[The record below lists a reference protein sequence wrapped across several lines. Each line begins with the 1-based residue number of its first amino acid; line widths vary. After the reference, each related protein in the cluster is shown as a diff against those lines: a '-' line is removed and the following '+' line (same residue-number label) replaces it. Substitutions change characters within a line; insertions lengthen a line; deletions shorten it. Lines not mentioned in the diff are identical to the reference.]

1 MVFAKLYFKV
11 GDYEQARRYVSCYL
25 HAKPLSAEGQC
36 LLGQILEKL
45 GKREAALEAYRASLD
60 LDPKQNHLVVKV
72 CELLASDDVN
82 LDFSGAKYFCERAQA
97 FDPHSPVVFA
107 LKEKLIAS
115 EAKNPNDVTRFLLTE
130 LETRPTDVRLRIR
143 LLKHLLQNNQLKEA
157 YKHASEIEEKNLSIF
172 CNNLSWYETVAEL
185 LVKYQRDLLDRN
197 LNYEFWILLI
207 TVLDKLIMLSVDEHS
222 DNAKNSAECV
232 SAVFNFDQTLAVA
245 ADNLVTYNDRQLTQA
260 FLTHF
265 RGQLCFHLATL
276 LYKQAKKGLLQFKDV
291 VNVSLPLLF
300 AAYHAQPLEMN
311 NLWLSNAPESK
322 RKQLRRWRIE
332 ASYRCSQVGHILLAM
347 AKDRKS
353 TVLEKAILHSS
364 GMWREKLFKQ
374 IFVTREQHSKT
385 QTSFF
390 VNSQQLIDIV
400 VRLPEPTDILTF
412 DEEAQLVYPN
422 CLHHYIWL
430 GMNVKLSEFKCT
442 ALEGLQYSVKN
453 LGNCAAESLNILDIQ
468 AFLYCATVCA
478 QEHIKARQQLCSK
491 DKPPVLPASI
501 TEQLGTLNQL
511 KWLDA
516 AYKMYKHE
524 YGSDFG
530 DVRLTLIK
538 GIEVIR
544 CIGNHG
550 LDVKLLVILANTFA
564 ERGKVVTKQSEI
576 EFNEARAELYWKT
589 ALPLLEKL
597 KHNQVCMYKGQRMF
611 EYKTKEMP
619 QNEIYAHIDS
629 AKLFLATQLLKQKE
643 YEKALPMLEHLKDP
657 FASYYQAQVYKNM
670 AEDYMHQNK
679 DHITVEMQN
688 QYIIFLNK
696 AKDSLYLTL
705 DRLREPS
712 VDRNHPLN
720 TKLAHE
726 IEKIERAILKADPL
740 TTNRNECDGMSDENE
755 SSNGSTDRIT
765 PSFSHLNSSYLS
777 GSLQTRTEPHLSF
790 STPLKTESYR
800 REARPSPER
809 LDAQLRQLAIS
820 KDAAVSHILEQNRVM
835 VESHRGLVEEL
846 RGFKDAVNSLTSAVG
861 ELQNIKHTV
870 EELRGIK
877 DSVNE
882 LKTSVDEL
890 QNFRNVTDMVYEM
903 KKEISE
909 MKKDGKVKNT
919 QLSDEDLY
927 PLDDEFGA
935 DYNIAPTVP
944 GFNSNVYQN
953 YQGRMPGAN
962 SLAYPQHALYPGIYP
977 MQYYG
982 LGLPQPGK

>member
-1 MVFAKLYFKV
+1 M
-11 GDYEQARRYVSCYL
+11 
-25 HAKPLSAEGQC
+25 
-36 LLGQILEKL
+36 
-45 GKREAALEAYRASLD
+45 
-60 LDPKQNHLVVKV
+60 VVKV

-82 LDFSGAKYFCERAQA
+82 LDLTGARYFCERAQA

-115 EAKNPNDVTRFLLTE
+115 EAKNPNDFTRFLLTE
-130 LETRPTDVRLRIR
+130 LEARPTDVRLRVR
-143 LLKHLLQNNQLKEA
+143 LLKHLLQNNQIKEA

-172 CNNLSWYETVAEL
+172 LNNLSWYEIVAEV
-185 LVKYQRDLLDRN
+185 LVKYQRDSLDRN
-197 LNYEFWILLI
+197 LNGEFWILLI
-207 TVLDKLIMLSVDEHS
+207 TVLDKLITLSIDEHS
-222 DNAKNSAECV
+222 DNAKNSSECV
-232 SAVFNFDQTLAVA
+232 SAVFNFDQTLTVA
-245 ADNLVTYNDRQLTQA
+245 AENLVTCSDRQLTQE
-260 FLTHF
+260 FLNHF

-300 AAYHAQPLEMN
+300 AAYHAQPLELN
-311 NLWLSNAPESK
+311 NLWLSNVPESK
-322 RKQLRRWRIE
+322 REQMRRWRVE
-332 ASYRCSQVGHILLAM
+332 ASYRCSQVGHVLLAM

-353 TVLEKAILHSS
+353 TVLEKAMLHSS
-364 GMWREKLFKQ
+364 GIWREKLFKQ

-385 QTSFF
+385 KTSYF
-390 VNSQQLIDIV
+390 VNCQQLVDIV
-400 VRLPEPTDILTF
+400 VRLPESSDVLIF

-422 CLHHYIWL
+422 SLHHYIWL
-430 GMNVKLSEFKCT
+430 GMNVKLSDFRCT
-442 ALEGLQYSVKN
+442 ALEGLQYSIKS
-453 LGNCAAESLNILDIQ
+453 LGNCATESLNILDIQ
-468 AFLYCATVCA
+468 AFLYCAIVCA
-478 QEHIKARQQLCSK
+478 QEHMNSRHHSYPKE
-491 DKPPVLPASI
+491 KPPVLPASI

-511 KWLDA
+511 KWLEA

-564 ERGKVVTKQSEI
+564 ERAKILTKQSEI

-597 KHNQVCMYKGQRMF
+597 KNNQVCMYKGPRMF
-611 EYKTKEMP
+611 EYKSKEMSL
-619 QNEIYAHIDS
+619 NEIYAHIHS
-629 AKLFLATQLLKQKE
+629 AKLFLATQLMKQKE
-643 YEKALPMLEHLKDP
+643 HEKVLHMLEHLKDP
-657 FASYYQAQVYKNM
+657 YASFYQAQIYKSM
-670 AEDYMHQNK
+670 AEDYILQNK
-679 DHITVEMQN
+679 DHVTLEMQN
-688 QYIIFLNK
+688 HHVILLNK

-712 VDRNHPLN
+712 IDRNHPLN
-720 TKLAHE
+720 TKLANE
-726 IEKIERAILKADPL
+726 IEKIERALLKADPL
-740 TTNRNECDGMSDENE
+740 TTNRNECDGMSDEND
-755 SSNGSTDRIT
+755 SSNSSTDRIT
-765 PSFSHLNSSYLS
+765 PSYSHINSSYLN
-777 GSLQTRTEPHLSF
+777 GSLLTRTGPNLSF

-809 LDAQLRQLAIS
+809 LDAQLRQLAAS
-820 KDAAVSHILEQNRVM
+820 KDAAISHILEQNRVM

-877 DSVNE
+877 DSVDE
-882 LKTSVDEL
+882 LKSSVDEL
-890 QNFRNVTDMVYEM
+890 QNFRTVSDMVYEM
-903 KKEISE
+903 RKEISE
-909 MKKDGKVKNT
+909 LKKDGNKVKNA

-935 DYNIAPTVP
+935 DYNIAPSVP
-944 GFNSNVYQN
+944 GFSSNVYQN
-953 YQGRMPGAN
+953 YQGRIPGAN
-962 SLAYPQHALYPGIYP
+962 SLAYPQHALYPGMYP
-977 MQYYG
+977 MAYYAG
-982 LGLPQPGK
+982 IGLPQPGK